1 VNLYNAPM
9 AIDPS
14 NVLTMQLSL
23 PEAKYGDPNSVREF
37 YTRLKTSLAGLPGVT
52 GVPLASHLP
61 MSGWRE
67 FRGEVEG
74 TEGRPGRLGQLGG
87 LVVDANYFRTLAVRL
102 RRGHAFDEAEA
113 GARSQV
119 LVNESF
125 AARFWPGED
134 PLGKRLRTVA
144 GNEPQPWLTVIGVV
158 ADVQQDRLNP
168 LQRNPLIYVPND
180 AEPQRSVYVM
190 ARTAVPPGRLVE
202 AFRRTVQSLD
212 QNLPAQD
219 VISLDDHIARQ
230 RLNVT
235 AFGKLFALFAAI
247 ALVLAWVG
255 LYAVVAHA
263 VSRRTQEIGIRMAM
277 GGTRRDIFG
286 LVLRQ
291 GMWQV
296 AGGFAAGI
304 PLAML
309 VTRVLSRSL
318 VGVSP
323 SDPATYA
330 GVALVLG
337 FAGLLGCAIPA
348 RRAVRVDPLAALRHE

>member
-1 VNLYNAPM
+1 M
-9 AIDPS
+9 
-14 NVLTMQLSL
+14 
-23 PEAKYGDPNSVREF
+23 
-37 YTRLKTSLAGLPGVT
+37 
-52 GVPLASHLP
+52 
-61 MSGWRE
+61 
-67 FRGEVEG
+67 
-74 TEGRPGRLGQLGG
+74 
-87 LVVDANYFRTLAVRL
+87 
-102 RRGHAFDEAEA
+102 
-113 GARSQV
+113 
-119 LVNESF
+119 
-125 AARFWPGED
+125 
-134 PLGKRLRTVA
+134 
-144 GNEPQPWLTVIGVV
+144 
-158 ADVQQDRLNP
+158 
-168 LQRNPLIYVPND
+168 
-180 AEPQRSVYVM
+180 
-190 ARTAVPPGRLVE
+190 
-202 AFRRTVQSLD
+202 
-212 QNLPAQD
+212 
-219 VISLDDHIARQ
+219 
-230 RLNVT
+230 T